1 MASHRVGHKL
11 FYLVN
16 SMPSLKREAAASALK
31 GADAAVGEAC
41 GGSLRNGSH
50 SCHNP
55 RTMASAA
62 ELAPKQTGREL
73 LHERGHG
80 RRGFL
85 FRGRRRHSPFDL
97 FDSFFPNRNLRFMM
111 DKMDRLFDDPF
122 FNRSWMAPGGQSA
135 LQSLSRPPW
144 DFIETDD
151 DFKMRLDLPGLSKEE
166 VKVHVED
173 GNLVIEGEHS
183 EENKAE
189 EAQWSSTSEANHYST
204 RIVLPENAN
213 VEMIKAELKNGVLN
227 VTIPKVK
234 VEEPKKK
241 MVEIEIE

>member
-1 MASHRVGHKL
+1 MASHRVGHRL

-16 SMPSLKREAAASALK
+16 CMPSWKREAAASALK

-62 ELAPKQTGREL
+62 QELAPNQTGREL

-85 FRGRRRHSPFDL
+85 FRGRRRPSPFDL
-97 FDSFFPNRNLRFMM
+97 FDSFFPNRNLKFDR
-111 DKMDRLFDDPF
+111 MDRLFDDPF

-135 LQSLSRPPW
+135 LQSRPPW

-151 DFKMRLDLPGLSKEE
+151 AFKMRLDLPGLSKEE
-166 VKVHVED
+166 VKVYVED

-189 EAQWSSTSEANHYST
+189 EAQWSSTSEASQYRT
-204 RIVLPENAN
+204 RFVLPENAN

-227 VTIPKVK
+227 VTITKVK

-241 MVEIEIE
+241 VVEIEIE